1 MPRSVAIVFAE
12 DYSGQLEKL
21 AFHTPVWLIDT
32 PDNRTAAAEAWR
44 TAVEWPHIT
53 VTLFRE
59 DDWTILIELISLRER
74 FDVVEAIDTA
84 LTPDVR
90 EALGAA
96 GFVRVEETAT
106 GFRARR

>member
-12 DYSGQLEKL
+12 DYASQLEKL

-32 PDNRTAAAEAWR
+32 PENRTAAEEAWR

-59 DDWTILIELISLRER
+59 ADWTVLLELISLRER
-74 FDVVEAIDTA
+74 FDVVEAIGTS
-84 LTPDVR
+84 LTPHAR

-96 GFVRVEETAT
+96 RFVRIEETPN